1 MPRRDDDLAT
11 REAARWL
18 VALQDDPADAE
29 LRARIEAWRAAD
41 PANEAAWTDTAHVY
55 GLMAE
60 ATPTCGADW
69 GGGRVVPMRHARL
82 PIGRR
87 AALGVLAALA
97 ACLFLAFAPG
107 IVLRFQ
113 ADQVTSTAEVRPVRL
128 DDGSVV
134 LLGPDSAIAVSH
146 GNATRNVRLLKG
158 EAFFDVTPD
167 PRRPFSVLA
176 QGVKTTVLGTS
187 FNVRL
192 VRDGAEVAVR
202 TGIVQVATDGA
213 PAVAAIPAAAAPAV
227 AVRLEPGDWVQLSAD
242 GKAERGAMP
251 PEEVAPWLH
260 GQLVA
265 RDRPLADVVDDL
277 RRYFPGTIVVAGD
290 AFRGRRVTGVYNL
303 ADPEAALRAIVGAH
317 GGSVSRFSPWLL
329 VAFGR

>member
-1 MPRRDDDLAT
+1 MPRRDDDRAT

-18 VALQDDPADAE
+18 VALQDDPDDAE
-29 LRARIEAWRAAD
+29 LRARIDVWRAAD

-69 GGGRVVPMRHARL
+69 GGGRVVPMRRARL

-97 ACLFLAFAPG
+97 ACLFLAFTPA

-146 GNATRNVRLLKG
+146 GIATRDLRLLKG
-158 EAFFDVTPD
+158 EAFFEVTPD

-192 VRDGAEVAVR
+192 ARDGAEVAVR
-202 TGIVQVATDGA
+202 TGIVRVATAG
-213 PAVAAIPAAAAPAV
+213 VSSTAAAPAV
-227 AVRLEPGDWVQLSAD
+227 AVQLEPGDWIQLTAD

-303 ADPEAALRAIVGAH
+303 ADPETALRAIVGAH

>member
-1 MPRRDDDLAT
+1 MPRRDDDRAT

-18 VALQDDPADAE
+18 VALQDDPDDAE

-60 ATPTCGADW
+60 TTPTCGADW
-69 GGGRVVPMRHARL
+69 GGGRVVPMRRARL

-97 ACLFLAFAPG
+97 ACLFLAFTPG

-146 GNATRNVRLLKG
+146 GNATRDLRLLKG
-158 EAFFDVTPD
+158 EAFFEVAPD
-167 PRRPFSVLA
+167 PRRPFSVLT

-192 VRDGAEVAVR
+192 ARDGAEVAVR
-202 TGIVQVATDGA
+202 TGIVRVATDGE
-213 PAVAAIPAAAAPAV
+213 APAV
-227 AVRLEPGDWVQLSAD
+227 AVQLEPGDWVQLSAD